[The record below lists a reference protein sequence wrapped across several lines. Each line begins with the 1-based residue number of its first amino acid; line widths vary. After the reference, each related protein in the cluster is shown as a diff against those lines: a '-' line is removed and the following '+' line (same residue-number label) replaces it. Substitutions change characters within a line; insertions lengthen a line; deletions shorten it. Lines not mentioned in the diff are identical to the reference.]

1 MFFRTYSS
9 GESAKTPSSGNS
21 FTGSDVSENEVTLR
35 ELRHFVID
43 FDTTAKTF
51 QMASQGICESLSATP
66 QNGPATR
73 VPAAM
78 SVRLTAAEA
87 GASNE
92 STE

>member
-73 VPAAM
+73 V
-78 SVRLTAAEA
+78 A
-87 GASNE
+87 GRHE
-92 STE
+92 RQTTGG